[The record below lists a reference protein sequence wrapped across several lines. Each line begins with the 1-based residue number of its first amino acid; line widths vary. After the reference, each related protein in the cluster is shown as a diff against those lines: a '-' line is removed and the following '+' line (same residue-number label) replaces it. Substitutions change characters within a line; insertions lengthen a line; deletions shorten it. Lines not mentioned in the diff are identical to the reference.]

1 MPGGDGRGPRGQ
13 GPMSGRAAG
22 YCAGYA
28 VPGYVNTGGGIGFGG
43 RGRGGGWGRRNWFNE
58 TGLTGW
64 QRAAQGVPAFGRG
77 PINVGPYGV
86 PPQAPI
92 TRAQELDALKGQA
105 EQFRDALDGIKQ
117 RIEELQVEAP
127 QEG

>member
-22 YCAGYA
+22 YCAGYGA
-28 VPGYVNTGGGIGFGG
+28 PGYVNAGGGAGFGG
-43 RGRGGGWGRRNWFNE
+43 RGRGR
-58 TGLTGW
+58 W
-64 QRAAQGVPAFGRG
+64 QRAAQGIPAFGRG
-77 PINVGPYGV
+77 PVNVGPYGI
-86 PPQAPI
+86 PPQAPV
-92 TRAQELDALKGQA
+92 TRTQELEALNGQA
-105 EQFRDALDGIKQ
+105 QQFRDALDGIEQ